1 MKQIDA
7 KKRKSIV
14 EGLNGILADTFVL
27 YYKTHAS
34 HWNVEGEDFKQFH
47 DLFEMQ
53 YTQLWKALDEI
64 AERIRALDAYAPVSM
79 KALMTHAALK
89 ETGQHPDAVQMAR
102 NLAEDHEDLSQSLTK
117 VINLA
122 SDADDLASADLLT
135 KRLGEHEKTAW
146 MLRSITK

>member
-14 EGLNGILADTFVL
+14 EGLNGILADTFTL

-47 DLFEMQ
+47 DMFEAQ

-79 KALMTHAALK
+79 KSLLTHGDLK

-102 NLAEDHEDLSQSLTK
+102 NLVEDHEDLSQTLAK
-117 VINLA
+117 AINMA
-122 SDADDLASADLLT
+122 QDANDAATADLLT